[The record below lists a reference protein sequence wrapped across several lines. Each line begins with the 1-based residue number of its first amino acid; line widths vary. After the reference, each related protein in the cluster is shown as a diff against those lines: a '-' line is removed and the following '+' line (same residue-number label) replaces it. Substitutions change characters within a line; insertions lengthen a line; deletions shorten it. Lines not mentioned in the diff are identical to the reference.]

1 MKLSG
6 LRQPRVLIIAV
17 AALAVFAN
25 ALAVV
30 YSAARNRA
38 QFSELS
44 HLRSE
49 HDRLVIRRGQLEL
62 EEWTL
67 AAHARVAH
75 LAETE
80 MDMQA
85 PSKVRIVRVP

>member
-1 MKLSG
+1 M
-6 LRQPRVLIIAV
+6 RQPRVWLIAA

-30 YSAARNRA
+30 YSAARNRT

-44 HLRSE
+44 RLRGE
-49 HDRLVIRRGQLEL
+49 HDQLVVRRGQLEL

-67 AAHARVAH
+67 AAHARVAQ
-75 LAETE
+75 LAETK

-85 PSKVRIVRVP
+85 PAKVRIVRMP

>member
-1 MKLSG
+1 MRLAA
-6 LRQPRVLIIAV
+6 RPRAWIV
-17 AALAVFAN
+17 AAAVLVVFAN

-30 YSAARNRA
+30 YSAARNRT
-38 QFSELS
+38 QFSELTR
-44 HLRSE
+44 LRNE

-67 AAHARVAH
+67 AAHARIAH

-80 MDMQA
+80 MGMQA
-85 PSKVRIVRVP
+85 PDKVRIVRVP